1 MLGGPLLQFTGGAL
15 CEGLVGLIHLPQQQV
30 QAGQQ
35 RLGSFGATRLQPR
48 LGGGNPLGFALAKA
62 RCGER
67 CGGQEIS
74 SLRACPRGARIPG
87 VIGPAAEQIH
97 LLLHGE
103 EGADLFE
110 KGLEFFARQA
120 WVVVPLQAAP
130 ALDQLFEQ
138 GQALGAL
145 ADGGEIAAEQIEHAE
160 GGEALELLVDLMA
173 QGGELAHAL
182 QELQTLS
189 EGLGG
194 TFVAAPLVLIGGRR
208 QTGEPGQQGQI
219 RFAAAAQGWRLGRL
233 EGPAGE
239 FETFE
244 GLTSLQKEQQSAHL
258 VGAGHIEGGDGGAAA
273 AGDGGEVGF
282 VGEATVGIAEQVG
295 AGAQQFLAGLEGF
308 FGEPLVWGAVK
319 PLLQGAQNRLGIGG
333 WPHAKQPEVINR

>member
-1 MLGGPLLQFTGGAL
+1 MLGGPLLQFSGGAL

-30 QAGQQ
+30 QAGQEG
-35 RLGSFGATRLQPR
+35 LGSFRATGLQPR
-48 LGGGNPLGFALAKA
+48 LGGGNPLGFALAKT
-62 RCGER
+62 RSSES
-67 CGGQEIS
+67 CGGQEIGSPGS
-74 SLRACPRGARIPG
+74 SIQR
-87 VIGPAAEQIH
+87 VIGPAAEQVH

-110 KGLEFFARQA
+110 KGLEFFDRQA
-120 WVVVPLQAAP
+120 RVVVPLQAAP

-138 GQALGAL
+138 RQSLGAL
-145 ADGGEIAAEQIEHAE
+145 AHGGEIAAEQIEHAE

-182 QELQTLS
+182 QKLQTLL

-194 TFVAAPLVLIGGRR
+194 AFVAAPLVLIGGRR
-208 QTGEPGQQGQI
+208 QAGEPGEQGQI

-233 EGPAGE
+233 EGPAGQ
-239 FETFE
+239 FEAFE
-244 GLTSLQKEQQSAHL
+244 GLASLQKEQQSAHL
-258 VGAGHIEGGDGGAAA
+258 VGAGHIEGGDAGAAA

-282 VGEATVGIAEQVG
+282 VDEATVGIAEQVG

-308 FGEPLVWGAVK
+308 LGEPLVWGAVQ